1 MPAGFAG
8 TCRDSLWLARRRH
21 TATLLDGISLAAH
34 QQKPVANAVMQL
46 AAGYPQRK
54 IARRLW
60 AAYDAMQKGADDLD
74 ILYRHNLLTEVDLAL
89 LQAAQRNG
97 NLAWA
102 AKELADSNRRRL
114 IYRTNTRCAN
124 DFPTNYYRVR
134 GRGCVYRSRLVP
146 TPDSPHSKPVVG
158 KMKRRAFTLIE
169 VFMAIMLLGALTAL
183 CLKFFAGVTGQ
194 QKEQNAELAA
204 TQEAANVMERLA
216 AVAWDDL
223 PKQTG
228 GKFELSP
235 QTRKMLPEPR
245 VDVKVDEATGTPPAR
260 RIAVVVCCAR
270 CPADRNERRALS
282 PGGTN
287 LKRRDSSSSRQSCS
301 PPRQARR
308 GLRRTQRRG
317 HSLVELVAVITGI
330 SVVMGGTVTLLTF
343 VLRMSDDARDRTHTV
358 ATIGRLAEQ
367 FRRDVHE
374 ARGEPLVAADHRSA
388 ELKLPGGRTVRWRI
402 DDHDD
407 LVRAEHGGAAADRQ
421 NTYSLPQA
429 CTVELRIEP
438 EGAARIVRLQI
449 DSPGVGGPSLVI
461 EALAGQ
467 DFQSGA
473 EDEK

>member
-1 MPAGFAG
+1 
-8 TCRDSLWLARRRH
+8 
-21 TATLLDGISLAAH
+21 
-34 QQKPVANAVMQL
+34 
-46 AAGYPQRK
+46 
-54 IARRLW
+54 
-60 AAYDAMQKGADDLD
+60 
-74 ILYRHNLLTEVDLAL
+74 
-89 LQAAQRNG
+89 
-97 NLAWA
+97 
-102 AKELADSNRRRL
+102 
-114 IYRTNTRCAN
+114 
-124 DFPTNYYRVR
+124 
-134 GRGCVYRSRLVP
+134 
-146 TPDSPHSKPVVG
+146 
-158 KMKRRAFTLIE
+158 MKR
-169 VFMAIMLLGALTAL
+169 G
-183 CLKFFAGVTGQ
+183 
-194 QKEQNAELAA
+194 
-204 TQEAANVMERLA
+204 
-216 AVAWDDL
+216 
-223 PKQTG
+223 
-228 GKFELSP
+228 
-235 QTRKMLPEPR
+235 
-245 VDVKVDEATGTPPAR
+245 
-260 RIAVVVCCAR
+260 
-270 CPADRNERRALS
+270 
-282 PGGTN
+282 
-287 LKRRDSSSSRQSCS
+287 DSSSSRQSCS

-330 SVVMGGTVTLLTF
+330 SVVMGGTITLLTF

-429 CTVELRIEP
+429 CTVEPVRGDRAWR
-438 EGAARIVRLQI
+438 GAARIVRLQI